1 MSIDLS
7 VVLPTHDPHPGRFAR
22 TLAGLGAQTLPRE
35 RWEAV
40 VVDNAS
46 RDACAFDATR
56 GPNMRVVREEKL
68 GLTWARARGFAEAR
82 GALVVLVDDDNV
94 LAPDFLTNAV
104 RIADTRPD
112 VGAFGGRSLGEFEK
126 PPAPWTSPFHANL
139 AVVDHGAQ
147 PLIGGF
153 GDGARTYPKFAP
165 IGAGMV
171 LRAECAKLW
180 LDAIAHRTGPVV
192 TDRRGSDLASGG
204 DCDIVLT
211 ALEAG
216 WKAGYFPELSLA
228 HLIPAA
234 RTERDYLA
242 RLARGISR
250 SWVQVLDL
258 HGIRPWKPVPPAAV
272 PLLKMRAW
280 LRLRAWSGDAAHV
293 RWQAACGAFEGRST
307 LR

>member
-7 VVLPTHDPHPGRFAR
+7 VVLPTHDPHAGRFGR
-22 TLAGLGAQTLPRE
+22 TLAGLEAQTLPRD
-35 RWEAV
+35 RWEVV

-46 RDACAFDATR
+46 RDARAFDAVRAGNKRT
-56 GPNMRVVREEKL
+56 VREERL

-82 GALVVLVDDDNV
+82 GALVALVDDDNV
-94 LAPDFLTNAV
+94 LAPDFLENAL
-104 RIADTRPD
+104 RIANDHPD
-112 VGAFGGRSLGEFEK
+112 VGAFGGRSVGEFEK
-126 PPAPWTSPFHANL
+126 PPAPWTAPFHGNL
-139 AVVDHGAQ
+139 AVVDHGAKA
-147 PLIGGF
+147 LVGGF
-153 GDGARTYPKFAP
+153 DDGARSYPKFAP

-180 LDAIAHRTGPVV
+180 LDAIARRSGPAV

-216 WKAGYFPELSLA
+216 WMTGYFPELSLT

-258 HGIRPWKPVPPAAV
+258 HGIRPWKPVPPAVV
-272 PLLKMRAW
+272 PLLKLRAW
-280 LRLRAWSGDAAHV
+280 LRLRAWSDDAAHV